1 MPLFRRAHLVTC
13 LHLANTDP
21 WSPRKGTWFFPQCQH
36 WASSPDFYYLRRE
49 RPSLRVNPRSSEPC
63 PQKPAC
69 MSPER
74 TVGKAQAYGVLETWV
89 SIHPVAFWTRVT
101 ALYPPPRPQCSK
113 TGCCGLKPTRLARTN
128 QSRHWRSPGGPSWA
142 GPEPFACGA
151 GTECVVHALC
161 ASQSEN
167 WPATHL
173 PSSIQAPSTVLDT
186 SCLHPKV
193 KCVSWKFLSL
203 RKVHIPI

>member
-1 MPLFRRAHLVTC
+1 MSPFGKHRPLIPKKRNVIFPPVSALGLKSRFLLSKKRKAIPQSQPQVLRALS
-13 LHLANTDP
+13 A
-21 WSPRKGTWFFPQCQH
+21 K
-36 WASSPDFYYLRRE
+36 
-49 RPSLRVNPRSSEPC
+49 
-63 PQKPAC
+63 AC
-69 MSPER
+69 MHEPRENCWEGTGIWGTGDLGFNPSR
-74 TVGKAQAYGVLETWV
+74 CLLNQGHSSL
-89 SIHPVAFWTRVT
+89 
-101 ALYPPPRPQCSK
+101 PPPRPQCSK

-193 KCVSWKFLSL
+193 KCVS
-203 RKVHIPI
+203 